1 MSILYVDEIRSKDP
15 NSSNKIDLSGT
26 SVSLQHD
33 EPTADIAVSVAD
45 LNTATTPLIL
55 PAGMIAPFAII
66 TAPTG
71 WLICD
76 GSAINRTTY
85 ARLYSAISETW
96 GPGNSY
102 SSFNIPDLRGWFLR
116 GHDAGAG
123 IDPDASTRAGAVS
136 TLQSGD
142 AVGSIQQNMI
152 HDHYHW
158 VESWYS
164 GGSGHGTGN
173 NNPHNQGYGSG
184 GPYGTNIRT
193 YDISDDTTAANKT
206 YTGGV
211 ETRPKNKAV
220 LYCIKY

>member
-55 PAGMIAPFAII
+55 PAGMIATFAII

-96 GPGNSY
+96 GPGDSY
-102 SSFNIPDLRGWFLR
+102 SSFNVPDLRGAYLR
-116 GHDAGAG
+116 NTGTSLVDANYVG
-123 IDPDASTRAGAVS
+123 P
-136 TLQSGD
+136 
-142 AVGSIQQNMI
+142 AVGSSQSDQITLHEHSIWQF
-152 HDHYHW
+152 
-158 VESWYS
+158 S
-164 GGSGHGTGN
+164 GTGGAWSSN
-173 NNPHNQGYGSG
+173 AGGGTHPSSNHTQPTRGGQTGNTGNEVRVYNYG
-184 GPYGTNIRT
+184 
-193 YDISDDTTAANKT
+193 
-206 YTGGV
+206 V
-211 ETRPKNKAV
+211 Q
-220 LYCIKY
+220 YCIKY